1 MAETLLRRQISKKIR
16 NNINLDE
23 KWSLD
28 KFDKIDGLDYQL
40 NEAKIRELLSKNDDN
55 GTLKSEKE
63 INDAIK
69 VFQHIKKSLMENDFL
84 DNDGIKRIKDYRF
97 TFGMEDTDIS
107 LMNFRGTGPR
117 MVARAIKDVA
127 SAEQTITPW
136 ILNMPMVLNEI
147 AINGKHDFSPIIEY
161 MRKAQKAI
169 TDINGVPD
177 TYEHMYKMAG
187 TIINYFKKDAMA
199 KPLFGLFR
207 LGQRNSMAAEYSGRS
222 SAVWEWDSRDIDR
235 FAVALESYGLL
246 KNKPYDLQPFSKG
259 KIGGQLEDRWIK
271 IPGIK
276 KPIKFNLFGKKRHVD
291 YEYNSLKLRKEH
303 GADLKAITWD
313 MLNQFLPIAIAFL
326 LWKYIKDAMDEATG
340 AKKK

>member
-1 MAETLLRRQISKKIR
+1 
-16 NNINLDE
+16 
-23 KWSLD
+23 
-28 KFDKIDGLDYQL
+28 
-40 NEAKIRELLSKNDDN
+40 
-55 GTLKSEKE
+55 
-63 INDAIK
+63 
-69 VFQHIKKSLMENDFL
+69 
-84 DNDGIKRIKDYRF
+84 
-97 TFGMEDTDIS
+97 
-107 LMNFRGTGPR
+107 
-117 MVARAIKDVA
+117 
-127 SAEQTITPW
+127 
-136 ILNMPMVLNEI
+136 MPMVLNEI